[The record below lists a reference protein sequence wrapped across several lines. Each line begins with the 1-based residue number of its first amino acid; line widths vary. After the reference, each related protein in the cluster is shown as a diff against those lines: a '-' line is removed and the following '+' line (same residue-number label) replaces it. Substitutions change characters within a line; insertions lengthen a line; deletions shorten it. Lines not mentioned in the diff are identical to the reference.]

1 MWRFVLGTIL
11 SALPRRWR
19 SWFRLE
25 RAIPWPSAMLSGFA
39 ESLLALAGLV
49 YWYSHS
55 VTKWAANAMESAM
68 RNGPEAQVPGQ
79 AIGFSALVLWLIH
92 PLTWGVGFFAL
103 EGTVRLLAAVSTEQ
117 SLATLP
123 LVAVDWT
130 YGKLSGRRPEGDAKH
145 LPGMKELAGQFISG
159 VKHGVRALRL
169 PKLNDECKEVV
180 ESEELFLEIHAS
192 HAKGD
197 WIPPRVVRA
206 GAVYFRLEQALNGEG
221 PRPFIYRL
229 RRLEAGVPGRTVI
242 VYERPN
248 ASKDQVAPE
257 AENCAGR

>member
-19 SWFRLE
+19 SLE

-39 ESLLALAGLV
+39 ESLLALAALV
-49 YWYSHS
+49 YWYSRS
-55 VTKWAANAMESAM
+55 VATWAANAMESAM
-68 RNGPEAQVPGQ
+68 RNGPEAQVPAQ
-79 AIGFSALVLWLIH
+79 AIGFSALVLWMSH
-92 PLTWGVGFFAL
+92 PLTWCIGFFAV
-103 EGTVRLLAAVSTEQ
+103 EGMVRFLAAVSTEQ
-117 SLATLP
+117 VVATLP
-123 LVAVDWT
+123 LVTVDWI
-130 YGKLSGRRPEGDAKH
+130 YGKLSGRPPEGDSKH
-145 LPGMKELAGQFISG
+145 LPDAKELVREFISG

-169 PKLNDECKEVV
+169 PKLDDECKDVV
-180 ESEELFLEIHAS
+180 DGKELFLEIHAS

-206 GAVYFRLEQALNGEG
+206 GDVYFRLEQARSGEV

-229 RRLEAGVPGRTVI
+229 RRLTAGVPGRAVI
-242 VYERPN
+242 VYERPDEL
-248 ASKDQVAPE
+248 KDQVPPG